1 MENETKYEIKE
12 VNVSTAIT
20 EDGRKK
26 KLEKLKDKMIKDNW
40 IFDSYF
46 DGGMT
51 KTSKATFKR
60 DIKYTDGKKDMSKG
74 IKVLIISA
82 SIVLLFILIGLSGG
96 DSDNKQSKTIHKAEY
111 GTKWAITTDTA
122 TLKCY
127 NDNGIKSPVIIV
139 DGITYGLT
147 GFADNKYGQSNLKAF
162 HKVWLKDNN
171 TGANINLSSF
181 TDDALKLCD

>member
-51 KTSKATFKR
+51 KTSRATFKR
-60 DIKYTDGKKDMSKG
+60 DLKYSDGKKDMTKG
-74 IKVLIISA
+74 VKILLISSA
-82 SIVLLFILIGLSGG
+82 IVLFFIVIGISG
-96 DSDNKQSKTIHKAEY
+96 DSTDTKIIHKAEY

-139 DGITYGLT
+139 DGVTYGLT
-147 GFADNKYGQSNLKAF
+147 GFADNKYGQSDLKAF
-162 HKVWLKDNN
+162 HKIWLKDNT